1 MKCASCSLAAG
12 FGLLALMLM
21 TGCFSQSDLSGKY
34 TTPTHARSTEG
45 PGWQGSAEILL
56 TQVGSSLTG
65 HVTLHHPTAGT
76 VQIPITSGS
85 VQGGHVVFFG
95 HTTLPLGT
103 VDLKFTGLLKT
114 NCIEGRAALELDS
127 LFGEEHDN
135 ANWQLAKA

>member
-1 MKCASCSLAAG
+1 MKCNLISLPVG
-12 FGLLALMLM
+12 LGLLALSLM
-21 TGCFSQSDLSGKY
+21 TGCSSPSDISGKY
-34 TTPTHARSTEG
+34 TTPIQASSAGG

-56 TQVGSSLTG
+56 TQAGSSLTG

-85 VQGGHVVFFG
+85 VQGGQVVFFG

-103 VDLKFTGLLKT
+103 VDLKFAGLLKT
-114 NCIEGRAALELDS
+114 NRIEGGADLELNS